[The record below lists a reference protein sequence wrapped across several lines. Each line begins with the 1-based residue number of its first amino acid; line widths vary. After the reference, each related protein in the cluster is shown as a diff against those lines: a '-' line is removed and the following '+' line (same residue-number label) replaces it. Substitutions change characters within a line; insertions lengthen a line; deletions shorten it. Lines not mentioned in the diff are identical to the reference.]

1 MTIVHMATIDHV
13 IQFLEEFA
21 PPKLAAEWDNVGLLI
36 GDRSRQVQRI
46 MTCLT
51 VTPASVTEAID
62 QQVEL
67 IVTHHPVP
75 FRPLK
80 RITTDTLEGSML
92 WDLMNSGITVY
103 SPHTAFDST
112 RGGINEQL
120 AEGLGLSKVRPL
132 IEGSADEPEVGIGR
146 MGQFRASSSLGDLVA
161 AAKGFLNVQSL
172 QVLGDPGRTIEGVA
186 VACGSGGEFVQAAA
200 DAGCDCLVTGE
211 ARFHT
216 CLEAEALGLALILT
230 GHYASERFA
239 VERLAETLARKFAD
253 LAVWASR
260 QERDSLR
267 WI

>member
-1 MTIVHMATIDHV
+1 MTIVHMVTIDHV

-21 PPKLAAEWDNVGLLI
+21 PPSLAAEWDNVGLLI

-51 VTPASVTEAID
+51 VTPASVAEAID
-62 QQVEL
+62 QQVDL
-67 IVTHHPVP
+67 IVTHHPVL
-75 FRPLK
+75 FRPTK
-80 RITTDTLEGSML
+80 RITTDTLEGRLL
-92 WDLMNSGITVY
+92 WNLMSSGISVY

-120 AEGLGLSKVRPL
+120 AEGLGLTDIRPL
-132 IEGSADEPEVGIGR
+132 IESSVEEPEVGTGR
-146 MGQFRASSSLGDLVA
+146 MGQFKTSGTLGDLIA

-172 QVLGDPGRTIEGVA
+172 QVLGDATRPVRGVA
-186 VACGSGGEFVQAAA
+186 IACGSGGEFMQTAA
-200 DAGCDCLVTGE
+200 DAGCNCLVTGE

-239 VERLAETLARKFAD
+239 VERLSETLARKFAD
-253 LAVWASR
+253 LTVWASR

-267 WI
+267 SI